1 MSTERLELE
10 VRRLG
15 GLVEQLLEEQ
25 PLLMCRVLAS
35 EDRRAGSVVLPLAVA
50 LIGDGVDFSA
60 SELLAAALDDRT
72 VVGEALREVLAPMV
86 DATDGGVANVGRFLT
101 RLARVRL
108 AGCRL
113 TVTPRARRPY
123 KIRGSRPLIPAALG
137 ARALRGTR
145 CKT

>member
-1 MSTERLELE
+1 
-10 VRRLG
+10 
-15 GLVEQLLEEQ
+15 
-25 PLLMCRVLAS
+25 MCRVLAS
-35 EDRRAGSVVLPLAVA
+35 EDRRAGSVVLPLAVE